1 MWISA
6 FLGSHRALRRD
17 DGITT
22 RNSRESK
29 NEIAGFP
36 GIEPQKSMAW
46 EIFLTADSLVGSF
59 DPSVLLV
66 TVDEGNPSSFG
77 GLPFETWPEDVQA
90 LLHPVAL
97 QGAGRSTV
105 KQVKRRLRVVSS
117 RLVML

>member
-1 MWISA
+1 VPN
-6 FLGSHRALRRD
+6 RD
-17 DGITT
+17 
-22 RNSRESK
+22 SRESK
-29 NEIAGFP
+29 NEIASFP
-36 GIEPQKSMAW
+36 GIEPQRLQISTAASIGKSTAAQW
-46 EIFLTADSLVGSF
+46 LGRFLTADSLVGNF
-59 DPSVLLV
+59 DPSVQLV